1 MHTRGPST
9 TPASPAECSATSA
22 TRIASSTSTKI
33 QSQRRRCARSSVRR
47 RRITESDANNPRRSL
62 SRRCVRY
69 PQQPR
74 PRSIA
79 MVKAHT
85 FPDRAGRHLALTV
98 AAALSLAAPAA
109 ADAAPHK
116 RLGTKT
122 AVRTASVP
130 IIRQTLRNNCETAA
144 LAMLIASRGVHVSQ
158 LKLQRELP
166 RSGPLDPTR
175 RKGSRLP
182 IWGDP
187 NLGFV
192 GRAAGGGTS
201 GGFGV
206 YPHPIRQ
213 LARRHGVA
221 LTPLTQRPLSQILA
235 HLRAGRPVMVWI
247 GLSDGPYMTW
257 KTPRGRTVK
266 ANFGEHTVVL
276 TGMRGSLV
284 KVNDPLDGRRKLWTQ
299 SYLASA
305 WQRLGRRALGT

>member
-9 TPASPAECSATSA
+9 TPASPAECSANSA

-33 QSQRRRCARSSVRR
+33 HSQRCRCARSSVRR
-47 RRITESDANNPRRSL
+47 MRITKNDANNPGWTL

-69 PQQPR
+69 PQQPEAAF
-74 PRSIA
+74 PPMA
-79 MVKAHT
+79 KAHT
-85 FPDRAGRHLALTV
+85 VPDRAARHLALTV
-98 AAALSLAAPAA
+98 AAVLSLAAPAA
-109 ADAAPHK
+109 ADAAPK
-116 RLGTKT
+116 GLGTKM
-122 AVRTASVP
+122 AARPGPVP

-158 LKLQRELP
+158 LELQRELP

-187 NLGFV
+187 DLGFV

-206 YPHPIRQ
+206 YPHPVRQ
-213 LARRHGVA
+213 LARRYGVA
-221 LTPLTQRPLSQILA
+221 LTPLTRRPLSPILA
-235 HLRAGRPVMVWI
+235 RLRAGRPVMVWI
-247 GLSDGPYMTW
+247 GLSDGPYMAW
-257 KTPRGRTVK
+257 KTPRGRTIR